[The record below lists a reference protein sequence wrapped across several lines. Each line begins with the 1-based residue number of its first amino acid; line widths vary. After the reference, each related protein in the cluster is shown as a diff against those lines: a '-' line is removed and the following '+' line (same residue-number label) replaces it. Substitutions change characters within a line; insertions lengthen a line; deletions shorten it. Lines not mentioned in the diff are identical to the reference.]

1 MTIVWNRPTV
11 DGGSEISG
19 YFLEKR
25 DKKSLSWFKVTKETI
40 RDTRQK
46 VTGLTENS
54 EYHFRVCAVNAAG
67 QGPFSEA
74 SDFYKAADPVGKIQ
88 HGVFLI
94 GYNLMDNGQLGW
106 DCTNVTEGRFYSS
119 S

>member
-1 MTIVWNRPTV
+1 MYFFYSVTPGPPSVPEVTTITKNSMTVVWNRPTV

-74 SDFYKAADPVGKIQ
+74 SDFYKATDPVGKKQ
-88 HGVFLI
+88 NAVVLI
-94 GYNLMDNGQLGW
+94 G
-106 DCTNVTEGRFYSS
+106 
-119 S
+119 